1 MPRAWA
7 EPLHMLQQPKGRGQR
22 RSSDGSSKKGSDG
35 TRLTSHMAGKKD
47 GYRGAAITGEC
58 SACGGSHAAASCK
71 FQAYVCRVCCR
82 QGHLKRKCPN
92 LSGNRA
98 IHNLS
103 PDEDGQAVSEE
114 SDEVNGS
121 AMLRIDTFT
130 EVVPFKVVVCIGGPM
145 LLQRRS
151 LRSRLDMLR
160 GERQVED
167 NVYGAQAKQIKYAR
181 GVPRELAVGDVVST
195 RDFVRG
201 RKWMSGR
208 VQDKI
213 GSRNYVVS
221 VEDGPP
227 VKRHIDQI
235 RGGIRSLNWPS
246 FRSPSISGT
255 TTPSVVTNRDS
266 TAPPV
271 PELGRVCLRP
281 RDTLRPPNRYGF
293 ESD

>member
-1 MPRAWA
+1 MTPLVFIAVLSVLASQASGMRVHRAIV
-7 EPLHMLQQPKGRGQR
+7 LQPMDYGGVQEVPMFR
-22 RSSDGSSKKGSDG
+22 RWPEDG
-35 TRLTSHMAGKKD
+35 TCPPWQIKVDGVWNSTSF
-47 GYRGAAITGEC
+47 C
-58 SACGGSHAAASCK
+58 S
-71 FQAYVCRVCCR
+71 
-82 QGHLKRKCPN
+82 
-92 LSGNRA
+92 
-98 IHNLS
+98 I
-103 PDEDGQAVSEE
+103 E
-114 SDEVNGS
+114 SKVKVYLVFDS
-121 AMLRIDTFT
+121 AMDRNGWILWIRYQVSASTANVEHST
-130 EVVPFKVVVCIGGPM
+130 TGVSPAM

-167 NVYGAQAKQIKYAR
+167 NVYGAQAKQIKYAI

-235 RGGIRSLNWPS
+235 RGGIRS
-246 FRSPSISGT
+246 
-255 TTPSVVTNRDS
+255 
-266 TAPPV
+266 
-271 PELGRVCLRP
+271 
-281 RDTLRPPNRYGF
+281 
-293 ESD
+293 

>member
-47 GYRGAAITGEC
+47 GHRGAAITGEC

-130 EVVPFKVVVCIGGPM
+130 EVVPFKVVVCIGGHCVIHSTN
-145 LLQRRS
+145 LT
-151 LRSRLDMLR
+151 LRYYTGELVKPIGKIKPWVGYGKNVKQLDLYII
-160 GERQVED
+160 ES
-167 NVYGAQAKQIKYAR
+167 
-181 GVPRELAVGDVVST
+181 VP
-195 RDFVRG
+195 
-201 RKWMSGR
+201 
-208 VQDKI
+208 
-213 GSRNYVVS
+213 
-221 VEDGPP
+221 
-227 VKRHIDQI
+227 
-235 RGGIRSLNWPS
+235 
-246 FRSPSISGT
+246 
-255 TTPSVVTNRDS
+255 
-266 TAPPV
+266 
-271 PELGRVCLRP
+271 
-281 RDTLRPPNRYGF
+281 DTLRCLRMVWVGILVAQWVFDYERERSQYTCERGH
-293 ESD
+293 

>member
-1 MPRAWA
+1 
-7 EPLHMLQQPKGRGQR
+7 
-22 RSSDGSSKKGSDG
+22 
-35 TRLTSHMAGKKD
+35 
-47 GYRGAAITGEC
+47 
-58 SACGGSHAAASCK
+58 
-71 FQAYVCRVCCR
+71 
-82 QGHLKRKCPN
+82 
-92 LSGNRA
+92 
-98 IHNLS
+98 
-103 PDEDGQAVSEE
+103 
-114 SDEVNGS
+114 
-121 AMLRIDTFT
+121 
-130 EVVPFKVVVCIGGPM
+130 M